1 MNWGGKEV
9 DEVTDFS
16 SICNLTARRYGYR
29 TFGDPTPY
37 VIDLTTTDFTGD
49 PRTAALPE
57 KGHFPPA
64 TVEEVTARRPPAT
77 TCRGAAAR
85 QHASSGPVLE

>member
-29 TFGDPTPY
+29 TFGEPTPY
-37 VIDLTTTDFTGD
+37 VIDLATTDFTGEA
-49 PRTAALPE
+49 RTAELPA
-57 KGHFPPA
+57 KGGFHPV
-64 TVEEVTARRPPAT
+64 TV
-77 TCRGAAAR
+77 
-85 QHASSGPVLE
+85 